1 MVNRNKQNHS
11 LSEKVEAALLQVEKR
26 VVLRA
31 RQTGTPVVVWDEGH
45 VKEVPSD
52 QIEMAAENDEDHD
65 ERHE

>member
-65 ERHE
+65 EKHE